1 MTIGILA
8 PSNLRNRNSVSV
20 RNSKFSSVCN
30 ENFASACHH
39 TVLKTESLPSLEP
52 PPSWLF
58 KLFLSFSFLLLLGFS
73 ALLVETTIKIYN
85 FDKSIKHLSS
95 CKLMNVYSKLP
106 KYKKKLLIHL
116 SIVTISQNYFAPQI
130 KLNYLKGL
138 TLIVVQQIKCKH
150 IF

>member
-1 MTIGILA
+1 MSCVAGRVARLPSSLREDLLYDRKSLKCIKPMDVSSEKKDPNTGWFSMTIGILA

-58 KLFLSFSFLLLLGFS
+58 KFFLSFSF
-73 ALLVETTIKIYN
+73 
-85 FDKSIKHLSS
+85 
-95 CKLMNVYSKLP
+95 
-106 KYKKKLLIHL
+106 
-116 SIVTISQNYFAPQI
+116 
-130 KLNYLKGL
+130 
-138 TLIVVQQIKCKH
+138 VVGVFCIASGNDNKDIQ
-150 IF
+150 F